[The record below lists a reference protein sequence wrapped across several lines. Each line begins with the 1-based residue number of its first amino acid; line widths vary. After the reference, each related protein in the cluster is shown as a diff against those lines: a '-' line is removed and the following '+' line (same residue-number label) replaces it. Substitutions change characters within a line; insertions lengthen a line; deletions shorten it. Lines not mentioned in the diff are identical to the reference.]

1 MTPGW
6 SALPSMCKTMTSI
19 PSAKKKK
26 KRKKDRRWLWCVR
39 QKQVMECIS
48 ASFIYQMIKVKSNVS
63 MPPLLPK
70 WGLVRPRRRKVEES
84 L

>member
-19 PSAKKKK
+19 PRGKKKK
-26 KRKKDRRWLWCVR
+26 EKG
-39 QKQVMECIS
+39 QKVALVCETKTGQVMECIS
-48 ASFIYQMIKVKSNVS
+48 ASFFYQMIKVKSNVN